1 MMQFALVPI
10 VVDINHRICQSKGDW
25 VDFICAFGYL
35 ITEDWFFAEGER
47 FLFTESI
54 LTLLTLIFGLKK
66 KDPMKRNSSGL
77 LVILGKCLFT
87 SCGRQSSS

>member
-1 MMQFALVPI
+1 MHPQTCPYVMMQFALVPI

-47 FLFTESI
+47 FFI
-54 LTLLTLIFGLKK
+54 
-66 KDPMKRNSSGL
+66 
-77 LVILGKCLFT
+77 C
-87 SCGRQSSS
+87 